1 MFIQV
6 IDFHTSR
13 FDEGKAAV
21 DEYRSATKGRRT
33 AKRGILT
40 KDRDGDNH
48 YVNIVFFDSFEE
60 AMKNSEMP
68 ETQKLAQTLAGLS
81 DGETRFLNLE
91 VVMDEQD

>member
-13 FDEGKAAV
+13 FDEGKSAV
-21 DEYRSATKGRRT
+21 DEYRSSTKGRRT

-40 KDRDGDNH
+40 KDRDEDNH

-81 DGETRFLNLE
+81 DGESRFLNLE